1 MMGSSYVCQRNGL
14 VDMAIGL
21 GRRLSLKDDTIHDA
35 VLLMDRV
42 MSTGVRVQRYDRN
55 GLSNTFRS
63 QPYSLVLPPLCFLK

>member
-14 VDMAIGL
+14 VEMAIGL

-42 MSTGVRVQRYDRN
+42 MSTGVRV
-55 GLSNTFRS
+55 
-63 QPYSLVLPPLCFLK
+63 C